1 MRSAGPAP
9 SVTADREVE
18 VGLAPHEPADAA
30 KSQDEEVSMGCELDL
45 QVGSLVRRARAGE
58 EQLDDLVLPQPI
70 RPSGGRGRR
79 RIAEPGR
86 LDLEHETITPPCE
99 RELDD
104 LVGTGWL
111 TVPSRSDAEGLVQA
125 PEHYRDRRAS
135 L

>member
-1 MRSAGPAP
+1 MRSAGPALATT
-9 SVTADREVE
+9 VDREVE
-18 VGLAPHEPADAA
+18 VGLARHEPADSA
-30 KSQDEEVSMGCELDL
+30 KSQDEEMSVGCELDL
-45 QVGSLVRRARAGE
+45 QIGDLARPSRTGKE
-58 EQLDDLVLPQPI
+58 KLDDLELPEPI
-70 RPSGGRGRR
+70 RPAARRGRR